1 MDELLATRK
10 RLNRAN
16 SDFLKVDVQTA
27 LTFTG
32 IALQTTDPVKRQR
45 NQRSARKAYDT
56 VLRLMGKVQLSESDA
71 RTLGSGLERLKSEL
85 RELGETL

>member
-10 RLNRAN
+10 RLNQAN
-16 SDFLKVDVQTA
+16 TDFLKVDVQTA

-45 NQRSARKAYDT
+45 NQRSARNAYDT
-56 VLRLMGKVQLSESDA
+56 VLRLLSKVEISESDA
-71 RTLGSGLERLKSEL
+71 RILGSNLERLKSEL